1 MNTSNADES
10 AVILTNKLKAREPF
24 VFTKFGDGDLYWMS
38 GNPVP
43 IAGGESYRPGI
54 DAELRQAARTLA
66 GLPHVYFGDQLT
78 CGSGPYLKTEQ
89 DALRYRHTPGANYR
103 YDDIPDSRWLHFEC
117 LLIHRLS
124 PELLEFYRVLK
135 ARERKLFIGG
145 THLLDAAKW
154 LGCDPQGW
162 ILPVHP
168 SNAHC
173 QALTG
178 LIEFLLY
185 GTTVESWD
193 VVLLSAGRASKMI
206 AAALASKFPDRTI
219 IELGSALDPLFVGRT
234 RSEQVEP
241 EAAREYFKELL

>member
-1 MNTSNADES
+1 MTPSADES
-10 AVILTNKLKAREPF
+10 AVFLTNKLKAREPF

-38 GNPVP
+38 GKPVP
-43 IAGGESYRPGI
+43 IAGGENYRPGI

-66 GLPHVYFGDQLT
+66 GLPHVYFGDQMT

-135 ARERKLFIGG
+135 ADSRRKA
-145 THLLDAAKW
+145 LLAGPQVAEVGSIM
-154 LGCDPQGW
+154 LGAVPLIC
-162 ILPVHP
+162 HP
-168 SNAHC
+168 NNAH
-173 QALTG
+173 LTAKRDTV
-178 LIEFLLY
+178 FL
-185 GTTVESWD
+185 GEPTKWD
-193 VVLLSAGRASKMI
+193 ILLLSAGRASKMI
-206 AAALASKFPDRTI
+206 AAALAPKFPDRTI

-234 RSEQVEP
+234 RSEQVET
-241 EAAREYFKELL
+241 EKAREYFKGLL